1 MSAGCSCTAALAT
14 RACELR
20 DAPASKICV
29 GPLQLMPI
37 FGHSRS
43 EKPHSTCLR
52 DAAGQ
57 LRA

>member
-1 MSAGCSCTAALAT
+1 MSAGCSCTAAFAT
-14 RACELR
+14 RACKLR
-20 DAPASKICV
+20 YGPASTMCG
-29 GPLQLMPI
+29 GPLQLLPI

-43 EKPHSTCLR
+43 EKTHPTCLR